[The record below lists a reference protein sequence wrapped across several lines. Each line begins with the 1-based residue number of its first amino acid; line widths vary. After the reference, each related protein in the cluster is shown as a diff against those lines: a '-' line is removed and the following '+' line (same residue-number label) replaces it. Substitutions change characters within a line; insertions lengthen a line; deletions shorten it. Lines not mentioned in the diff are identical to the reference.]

1 MKSNVGIWLDHRKAF
16 IVRERDGVEET
27 HALVSDVEK
36 HVRFSGGRPEDQ
48 MEHRFTNHLN
58 EYYAKVISLLQDAD
72 AVLILGPGEAKGELQ
87 KRLSLDPS
95 GPRVVD
101 VETVDKMTDQ
111 QITAKVREHFRVPGG
126 EVLRRNAGTGSAGAE
141 KPYRQK
147 EEKEHERQ

>member
-1 MKSNVGIWLDHRKAF
+1 MKSNVGVWLDHRKAF

-27 HALVSDVEK
+27 HELVSDVEK
-36 HVRFSGGRPEDQ
+36 HVRYSGGRPEDQ

-58 EYYAKVISLLQDAD
+58 EYYASVISHLQDAD
-72 AVLILGPGEAKGELQ
+72 AILILGPGEAKGELH

-95 GPRVVD
+95 GPRIVS

-111 QITAKVREHFRVPGG
+111 QITAKVRDHFRVPGG
-126 EVLRRNAGTGSAGAE
+126 DVQHRNAGAD
-141 KPYRQK
+141 KPYKQK

>member
-1 MKSNVGIWLDHRKAF
+1 
-16 IVRERDGVEET
+16 
-27 HALVSDVEK
+27 
-36 HVRFSGGRPEDQ
+36 

-87 KRLSLDPS
+87 NASALIR
-95 GPRVVD
+95 RVRGSSD

-126 EVLRRNAGTGSAGAE
+126 RGATQETPARVLQGRKNRTGKRGGE
-141 KPYRQK
+141 
-147 EEKEHERQ
+147 EHERQ